1 MAQKPFYR
9 ETSSFW
15 APQQL
20 LKQEPVY
27 GVFRGF
33 RSTDPEATD
42 GRARLNLSERT
53 REWQRMFEAG
63 EVATRAELARRVGVS
78 RARVTQVLGGRR
90 I

>member
-1 MAQKPFYR
+1 MDFGRPTPKRP
-9 ETSSFW
+9 T
-15 APQQL
+15 
-20 LKQEPVY
+20 
-27 GVFRGF
+27 
-33 RSTDPEATD
+33 

-53 REWQRMFEAG
+53 REWQRMLEAG